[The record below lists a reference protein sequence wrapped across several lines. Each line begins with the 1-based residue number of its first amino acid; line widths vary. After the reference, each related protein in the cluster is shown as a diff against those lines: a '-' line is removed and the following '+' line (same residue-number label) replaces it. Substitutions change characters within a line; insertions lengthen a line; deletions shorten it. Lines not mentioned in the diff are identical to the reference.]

1 MQAWVFHRLLVKSIG
16 HILRARRVVYDGT
29 ARLHKFRKSITFRN
43 IHAVITVF
51 MTVLS
56 PKCGRGTFEINQFQ
70 VLPRSKGQLSAT
82 YNSNFSRVI
91 YIGTKD
97 ERKFK
102 KPFVSRGRNSHEP
115 TVLCKARRD
124 QVERTFISSKY
135 WLLV

>member
-1 MQAWVFHRLLVKSIG
+1 MQAWVFLLVKSIG

-82 YNSNFSRVI
+82 YNFNFSRV
-91 YIGTKD
+91 
-97 ERKFK
+97 KFK
-102 KPFVSRGRNSHEP
+102 
-115 TVLCKARRD
+115 VLVIDHKFK
-124 QVERTFISSKY
+124 V
-135 WLLV
+135 LVTGMTSMNVIT